1 MQFLS
6 QDCGLVHGNINMF
19 SVFVDLAG
27 EWKLGGVEFMHAYSD
42 SEPSKRLQDLRKYDP
57 PETGKSTRRTEKW

>member
-1 MQFLS
+1 
-6 QDCGLVHGNINMF
+6 MF